1 MLQGAGVQHTFLDT
15 STVVIRRHVEGQP
28 MPQSLIAILAM
39 VVTSL
44 FAFNQHKSVLNSR
57 MGMIRQDV
65 SMRATGVAVDVMEEI
80 GAMAFDDATKTGPIA
95 DLSMLT
101 YLPLTIDSVDVEQL
115 ESGGADDI
123 DDFNGLTLGR
133 IRTHGSQT
141 MNFTARPRVNYVTGD
156 GTTVVGYA
164 TKFKRVSISVVAT
177 DFVFPDT
184 VRVSQVF
191 ACGTR
196 CDW

>member
-1 MLQGAGVQHTFLDT
+1 
-15 STVVIRRHVEGQP
+15 
-28 MPQSLIAILAM
+28 MPQTLIAILAM
-39 VVTSL
+39 VVTTL
-44 FAFNQHKSVLNSR
+44 FAFNQHKSVLNTR

-80 GAMAFDDATKTGPIA
+80 GAMAFDDATKTGAISE
-95 DLSMLT
+95 LSLLT
-101 YLPLTIDSVDVEQL
+101 YLPLTIDSVDTEQL

-123 DDFNGLTLGR
+123 DDFNGLTLAR
-133 IRTHGSQT
+133 TRTHGEQT
-141 MNFTARPRVNYVTGD
+141 VNFVARPRINYVSTD
-156 GTTVVGYA
+156 GTSIVAYA
-164 TKFKRVSISVVAT
+164 TKFKRVSISVVAA

-191 ACGTR
+191 ACGSR